1 MDEGLFFDIEPDFVV
16 AGTGEDVITIILVF
30 YLVRAIFRQL
40 QQKIFYIGKE
50 VDVVI
55 VIFSNVSK

>member
-1 MDEGLFFDIEPDFVV
+1 MTQKSVVTLKGVYMDEGLFFDIEPDFVV

-40 QQKIFYIGKE
+40 
-50 VDVVI
+50 
-55 VIFSNVSK
+55 